1 MLLNPMQLGER
12 FKSMDDAQLQ
22 RILATKRDDATI
34 WPLAAVEMK
43 RRIALRQ
50 GAAAGQPTMPQGPT
64 VVEQEMQGLARI
76 APSNVAEM
84 ADGGLA
90 ALAQDDDDVPRY
102 NGSEE
107 QLIRTTA
114 SRGPGLEDVPK
125 KYWWEYLLEQLA
137 PASQLATRGGE
148 EKREPSAA
156 PPSRATMPAAYG
168 AASGWAQ
175 DVPPAMPAARRPA
188 GMPTPAAARPAG
200 PRPTGLMS
208 ALAAA
213 PAAPAAP
220 TDDAYL
226 ERISKVQKQLASPFA
241 SEYDALVRERSGA
254 AAQALLDA
262 QGLGQLRD
270 ALIDKREQRFSREEA
285 GLSKERDREIGF
297 ALLRAGATMAQTA
310 GPVGKALGAALGVG
324 TESYAAGLAKLKA
337 AQDRINDARDRMDEA
352 RIGSAEAK
360 AKARA
365 DYNKAITDAQGTRLA
380 ALREDFNVSTK
391 AAADAVGAQTRNE
404 LGYAEIA
411 SRERTADADRQSR
424 ERIAAAQ
431 AAAVKA
437 AAEGRKDIAAENVLL
452 KTYQR
457 LQEDWKQNSLNI
469 ISGSKN
475 IRTFD
480 DYLRSQGFDKSL
492 LPWLQAA
499 GVGGGAGLTF
509 KGTEPASKP

>member
-1 MLLNPMQLGER
+1 MLLNSLQMGQR
-12 FKSMDDAQLQ
+12 FRKMDDAQLQ
-22 RILATKRDDATI
+22 RVLDTEKDDAMI

-50 GAAAGQPTMPQGPT
+50 GAAAGQPTIPQGPT
-64 VVEQEMQGLARI
+64 VVEKEMQGLARI
-76 APSNVAEM
+76 APANVAKM
-84 ADGGLA
+84 ASGGLA

-156 PPSRATMPAAYG
+156 PSSRATVPAAYG

-200 PRPTGLMS
+200 PRPTGPMS
-208 ALAAA
+208 ALA
-213 PAAPAAP
+213 AAPAAP

-352 RIGSAEAK
+352 RLGSAEAK

-411 SRERTADADRQSR
+411 SRERTAEADRQSR
-424 ERIAAAQ
+424 ERIARMEMALRDQ
-431 AAAVKA
+431 
-437 AAEGRKDIAAENVLL
+437 IAALRASGQVDKNSEENLV
-452 KTYQR
+452 KQTAAKIWEKNSQMIMSTYP
-457 LQEDWKQNSLNI
+457 
-469 ISGSKN
+469 N
-475 IRTFD
+475 IRTLQ
-480 DYLRSQGFDKSL
+480 DYIAFQMG
-492 LPWLQAA
+492 QAA
-499 GVGGGAGLTF
+499 
-509 KGTEPASKP
+509 EPGFTTKRVIESKQ